1 MRAVAQSTKWAE
13 EQLLRAE
20 RYLGRKLLSTPFLE
34 GDRRMFFV
42 FGHMRTGSSL
52 LVHILTTHPSIVGY
66 GETHN
71 VYTGPEDFGATTA
84 NVYRH
89 LRTVPWKGRYV
100 LDKVLHKYQIARPEA
115 VLSAS
120 CVRILFMVRR
130 PGPALSSIVGKLE
143 YIQGP
148 KQAYEHYVEQVDWVR
163 TIAEYVP
170 ADRWTY
176 TSYSRLTQNTD
187 QELSRL
193 ESFLELSV
201 PLSERYETNRYT
213 GVSGIGDPGDHI
225 KTGYIKRDIDREI
238 DLRIRPYLSR
248 SKEKFE
254 DCLHTLRE
262 ESSQNQGSPA

>member
-1 MRAVAQSTKWAE
+1 M
-13 EQLLRAE
+13 L
-20 RYLGRKLLSTPFLE
+20 
-34 GDRRMFFV
+34 FV

-89 LRTVPWKGRYV
+89 LRTVPQKGRYV

-120 CVRILFMVRR
+120 CVRILFMIRC
-130 PGPALSSIVGKLE
+130 PCPALSSILRKLD
-143 YIQGP
+143 YIQSP
-148 KQAYEHYVEQVDWVR
+148 EQAYEHFAEQVDWVR
-163 TIAEYVP
+163 AMGEFVP

-176 TSYSRLTQNTD
+176 TTYSGLTQNTD

-193 ESFLELSV
+193 ESFLELST

-213 GVSGIGDPGDHI
+213 GVPGVGDSGDHI
-225 KTGYIKRDIDREI
+225 EAGYIKRDIDREI
-238 DLRIRPYLSR
+238 DPRIRPYLSR
-248 SKEKFE
+248 AKEKFE
-254 DCLHTLRE
+254 DCLYALRE
-262 ESSQNQGSPA
+262 ESSRKQGSPA